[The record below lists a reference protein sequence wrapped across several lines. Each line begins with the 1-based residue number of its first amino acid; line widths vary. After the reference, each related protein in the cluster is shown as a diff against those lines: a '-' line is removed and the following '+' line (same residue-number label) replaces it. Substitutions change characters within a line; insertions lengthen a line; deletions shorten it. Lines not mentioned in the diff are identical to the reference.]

1 MSRGKRMSRGVRAS
15 WKSLLA
21 RAGAAAAALAVAA
34 AGTAALGAPA
44 TAAPPSSL
52 DGATQVVDCAHEL
65 VKEPADIILFCGDAN
80 GGFTDITWY
89 LWTDQLAVG
98 TANKYWNDCDPT
110 CYQGTFHK
118 EPVWIALH
126 DVAATDDGPAFRTLT
141 SVDDSGPHDV
151 PLPGFP
157 VTGPIDFP

>member
-1 MSRGKRMSRGVRAS
+1 MNRGTGRGIRAS
-15 WKSLLA
+15 ARTLLT
-21 RAGAAAAALAVAA
+21 RAGATAGALAVAA
-34 AGTAALGAPA
+34 AGTVALGAPA
-44 TAAPPSSL
+44 AAGASSL

-65 VKEPADIILFCGDAN
+65 VKEPADIIIFCGDAN
-80 GGFTDITWY
+80 GGFTDITWH

-98 TANKYWNDCDPT
+98 TANRYWNDCDPA

-126 DVAATDDGPAFRTLT
+126 DVAAADQGPAFRTLT
-141 SVDDSGPHDV
+141 SVDASGPHDV

-157 VTGPIDFP
+157 VSGPIDFP